1 MMFENLTERLDG
13 IFHRLRARGRLSDK
27 QVDEVLREIR
37 LALLEAD
44 VSLKVV
50 KAFVAD
56 VRERAAGAEV
66 HKSLTPAQQVIKI
79 VHAALIDV
87 LGGEAQ
93 GLVAVDRP
101 PRVILIA
108 GLQGSGKTTAAA
120 KLARLIKTQG
130 RKPLL
135 VACDLQRPA
144 AIKQLQVLGEQTG
157 VPVYAEESGTRN
169 PISAL
174 GGATAPKVARR
185 AMKYATDMAATD
197 VIVDTA
203 GRMNVD
209 KELMKELSDVAKVVG
224 PDETLLVCDAM
235 TGQDAVNVAE
245 AFREHVDVS
254 GIVLTKLDGD
264 ARGGAALSM
273 AFVVQ
278 RPVKFVGVGEKLGD
292 LEPFHPDRIASR
304 IMGMGDV
311 MTLIEK
317 AESAF
322 DEEEARQMEAK
333 LRQADF
339 TFEDFLSQLQAVKK
353 MGPLSQVIG
362 MMPGM
367 AKLPTSEDIDAQ
379 LPRVEAIM
387 RSMTLR
393 ERNDPSVINGS
404 RRRRIAAGS
413 GTSVQ
418 DVNALIKQFDQV
430 RKMMRAM
437 TKGKKMRLP
446 AGMKLPPGMSL

>member
-1 MMFENLTERLDG
+1 MFDNLTGRLDD
-13 IFHRLRARGRLSDK
+13 IFHRLRERGRLSDK

-50 KAFVAD
+50 KAFVQD

-87 LGGEAQ
+87 LGGEAA
-93 GLVAVDRP
+93 GLVTVDRP

-120 KLARLIKTQG
+120 KLARLLKTQG

-144 AIKQLQVLGEQTG
+144 AVRQLQLLGEQTG
-157 VPVYAEESGTRN
+157 VPVYAED
-169 PISAL
+169 
-174 GGATAPKVARR
+174 GGKAPKVAKRSLKH
-185 AMKYATDMAATD
+185 ASDMGATD

-209 KELMKELSDVAKVVG
+209 AELMKELGDVAKAIG
-224 PDETLLVCDAM
+224 PNETLLVCDAM

-254 GIVLTKLDGD
+254 GIILTKLDGD

-278 RPVKFVGVGEKLGD
+278 RPIKFAGVGEKLGD
-292 LEPFHPDRIASR
+292 LEPFYPDRIASR

-311 MTLIEK
+311 LTLIEK
-317 AESAF
+317 AEVAF
-322 DEEEARQMEAK
+322 DEDEAKKMEAK
-333 LRQADF
+333 LRRADF
-339 TFEDFLSQLQAVKK
+339 TFEDFLDQLQAVKK
-353 MGPLSQVIG
+353 MGPLSQVMG
-362 MMPGM
+362 MLPGM
-367 AKLPTSEDIDAQ
+367 AKLPTSDEIDSQ

-387 RSMTLR
+387 RSMTAR

-404 RRRRIAAGS
+404 RKRRIAGGS

-446 AGMKLPPGMSL
+446 ASMKLPPGMGL